1 MSDRDALTDRF
12 SVLTR
17 RTTDLAGRP
26 IAAIAAVGLV
36 VVWGAAGPAMHFSDT
51 WQLLINTPTTI
62 VTFIMVFLLQ
72 NAQDRDT
79 ATINAKLDELLLSME
94 EADDDV
100 VGLDVKPQSEV
111 DEKRERRLAESG

>member
-100 VGLDVKPQSEV
+100 VGLDAKPQSEV